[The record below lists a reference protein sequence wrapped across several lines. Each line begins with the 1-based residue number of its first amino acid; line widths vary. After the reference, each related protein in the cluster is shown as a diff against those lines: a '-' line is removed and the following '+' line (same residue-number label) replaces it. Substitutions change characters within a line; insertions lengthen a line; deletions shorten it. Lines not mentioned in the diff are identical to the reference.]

1 MKNVLKFRILSMKE
15 VYTEAKKINI
25 MHFLIAN
32 FMGEIGNLYKIVFI
46 SIKFI

>member
-1 MKNVLKFRILSMKE
+1 MKE
-15 VYTEAKKINI
+15 VYPEAKKINI

-32 FMGEIGNLYKIVFI
+32 FMDFMGEIGNLYKIVFI